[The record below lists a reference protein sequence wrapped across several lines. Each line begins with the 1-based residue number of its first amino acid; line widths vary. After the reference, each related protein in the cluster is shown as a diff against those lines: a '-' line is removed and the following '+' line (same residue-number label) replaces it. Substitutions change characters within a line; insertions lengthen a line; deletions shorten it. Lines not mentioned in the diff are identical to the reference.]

1 MIDPTELA
9 ALEET
14 RLATSLPEVADST
27 LAFGPDEGGG
37 VACIGSKGSWVNT
50 AVGLGMWG
58 TVPLAAID
66 RLVEFYA
73 GTGIEPRVEACPYAH
88 LSLIASLADRGF
100 VLRDY
105 ESVFARSIHA
115 HETFHVPTLDGI
127 CIERLPRDNP
137 ALIDLFAQT
146 VASGFA
152 APKEA
157 SAASIEITARCARHP
172 RCESFAAFA
181 GDRMVGAGSFESL
194 KVGDR
199 LMGALFSLSVH
210 PDFRGKGIQS
220 ALIATR
226 LEHASRLG
234 CTLVTIGA
242 QPGVSTQ
249 RNALRAGFQVM
260 YTKAILVK
268 PMTPG
273 NPV

>member
-37 VACIGSKGSWVNT
+37 VACIGSKGSWANT

-58 TVPLAAID
+58 TVPLATID
-66 RLVEFYA
+66 RLVNFYA
-73 GTGIEPRVEACPYAH
+73 GTEIEPRVEACPYAH

-105 ESVFARSIHA
+105 ESIHA

-127 CIERLPRDNP
+127 RIERLPRDNP
-137 ALIDLFAQT
+137 SLIDLFAQT

-152 APKEA
+152 APKEP

-181 GDRMVGAGSFESL
+181 GDQMVGAGSFESL
-194 KVGDR
+194 MVGDR
-199 LMGALFSLSVH
+199 LMGALFSLSAH
-210 PDFRGKGIQS
+210 PAFRGKGIQS
-220 ALIATR
+220 ALIAAR

-234 CTLVTIGA
+234 CSLVTIGA

-268 PMTPG
+268 PITPAC
-273 NPV
+273 PA